1 MTGYSH
7 EDDNNVWQIVPT
19 KALPSSGRGRIVRN
33 DDVIQLLHVGTQ
45 TLLLTHDVA
54 SPHMPTNQEFT
65 TWPKDDNSRY
75 NDTLF
80 QLNIVD
86 GQDNQAWKTKSGY
99 FRLIHVPTRVAMW
112 THKKP
117 LPDWGYQQQEIN
129 GNKNSQEKTA
139 VWFVDSL
146 VAGEDEEEF
155 KKRTEVVAPR
165 EPTSRNF
172 FKKFFELQLLM
183 LQHNAGLTASHPYAS
198 SPINWPFVISGIS
211 FWTDNKTQRQIYMI
225 GNVLSWWPCA
235 IALSIYVGILGAD
248 LLARRRGIEP
258 IPDRKF
264 VITLFDTTTDSFVQP
279 SAIVCGTMSVSSFWD
294 GQHITSRS
302 S

>member
-7 EDDNNVWQIVPT
+7 EDDNNAWQIIPT
-19 KALPSSGRGRIVRN
+19 KALPASGRGRVVRN
-33 DDVIQLLHVGTQ
+33 DDIIQLLHVGTQ
-45 TLLLTHDVA
+45 SLLLTHDVA

-65 TWPKDDNSRY
+65 TWPKDDKTRY

-80 QLNIVD
+80 QLDIVD
-86 GQDNQAWKTKSGY
+86 GHENQEWKTKSGY
-99 FRLIHVPTRVAMW
+99 FRLIHVPTRVSMW
-112 THKKP
+112 THKKS

-129 GNKNSQEKTA
+129 GNKNAQEKTA
-139 VWFVDSL
+139 VWLVDEL

-155 KKRTEVVAPR
+155 KRRAVVATPR
-165 EPTSRNF
+165 EPTKRNF

-258 IPDRKF
+258 IPDR
-264 VITLFDTTTDSFVQP
+264 
-279 SAIVCGTMSVSSFWD
+279 
-294 GQHITSRS
+294 
-302 S
+302 